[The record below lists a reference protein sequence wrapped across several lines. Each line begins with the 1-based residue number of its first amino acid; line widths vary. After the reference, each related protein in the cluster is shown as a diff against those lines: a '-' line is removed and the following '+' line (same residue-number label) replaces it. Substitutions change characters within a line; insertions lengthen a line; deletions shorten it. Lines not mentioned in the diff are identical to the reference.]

1 MSIGKCE
8 LCGRESNQA
17 ARGHIIGTN
26 CEGVLEAEFWGLEPD
41 EPAHKAYERARIIC
55 DFKAENRELKAEIE
69 ELRKRLG
76 DI

>member
-8 LCGRESNQA
+8 LCGRESNQTT
-17 ARGHIIGTN
+17 RGHIICTN

-55 DFKAENRELKAEIE
+55 DFK
-69 ELRKRLG
+69 
-76 DI
+76 

>member
-17 ARGHIIGTN
+17 ARGHIICTN
-26 CEGVLEAEFWGLEPD
+26 CEGVLKTEFWGLELD
-41 EPAHKAYERARIIC
+41 EPARKAYERARVIC
-55 DFKAENRELKAEIE
+55 EFKAEIRELKAEIE
-69 ELRKRLG
+69 SLRKRLG